1 VTGRLRK
8 ILAGAALCAFA
19 VTIGGPGG
27 AAAAP
32 GTGPAMTAMTAG
44 ADCDSP
50 PAFGAGLSFATSVAP
65 SDNRTSVVL
74 TPRADDPKIQCGVNE
89 VTLRKDV
96 TYATVAGAGGQ
107 PRDLRLDIQTPTTG
121 GPKPLVVYIPGGG
134 FVVADRTGSIGRRT
148 HIAEQGYV
156 VASVEYRTILDGA
169 TYVEGVAD
177 VKAAIRFLRAHAAE
191 YGIDPREA
199 AVYGESAGGYLA
211 SMVGTTAGVKKF
223 ETGANLDQSSRVQAV
238 VDWFGAS
245 DLSRIASD
253 FDPATRAF
261 YENSTD
267 NALVR
272 YVLGPNDPR
281 RLLDVP
287 AAVAA
292 ANPVTYAGPGDAAF
306 VHFHGSNDR
315 VISPSQTLLLHNSLL
330 ARGVQSTRFVVKDAG
345 HGSLVPDGDTTA
357 PMWSTTQVMRQ
368 VTAFLKRQ
376 LS

>member
-1 VTGRLRK
+1 MTGRLRR

-32 GTGPAMTAMTAG
+32 GTGPAMTAG

-50 PAFGAGLSFATSVAP
+50 PPFGAGLSFATSVAP

-74 TPRADDPKIQCGVNE
+74 TPRAGDPQIQCGVNE

-96 TYATVAGAGGQ
+96 PYATVAGAGGQ
-107 PRDLRLDIQTPTTG
+107 PRELELDIQTPTTG

-134 FVVADRTGSIGRRT
+134 FVVADRTGAIGRRT

-191 YGIDPREA
+191 YGIDPRKA

-238 VDWFGAS
+238 IDWFGAS
-245 DLSRIASD
+245 DLSKIASD

-292 ANPVTYAGPGDAAF
+292 ADPVTYADPGDAAF
-306 VHFHGSNDR
+306 VHFHGSNDS

-330 ARGVQSTRFVVKDAG
+330 SRGVQSTRFVVKDAG

-357 PMWSTTQVMRQ
+357 PMWSTIQVMRQ
-368 VTAFLKRQ
+368 VTTFLKRQ